1 MRKLLG
7 LALAFM
13 LTVSAYSAEITSTE
27 DGGNWSNPAS
37 WNGGKVPTKDDDVT
51 ITSKI
56 IADRIFESKTITIKE
71 NADLILDTRQDDAK
85 CVVQRLINYGTLRL
99 TQHSSLYAPDI
110 NNIGTIENEGI
121 IDTGK

>member
-13 LTVSAYSAEITSTE
+13 LTVSVYSAEITSTK

-85 CVVQRLINYGTLRL
+85 CIVQRLTNYGTLRL

-110 NNIGTIENEGI
+110 NNIGTIENEGT

>member
-13 LTVSAYSAEITSTE
+13 LTVSAYSAEITSTK